1 MKSNNILYITIVLA
15 LFNSGCKKAL
25 DLKQQGVY
33 TSDNYFRN
41 ETDAVNAVSGI
52 YSLLEEED
60 YIGHAESTFD
70 TPSDDYWRSGDHGE
84 DEAIE
89 NLTYDAS
96 NPAIRYPYKWR
107 YEEINRSTNCII
119 NIPKITAISADV
131 KNRSMGEAYF
141 LRAFGYWRL
150 MVIHGDVPIIT
161 DEDYAKQL
169 FNVPKSPIEEVRK
182 QIESDLL
189 KAVDLLPESYGPA
202 DRGRVSRGT
211 ALGLLTKLYMYWEK
225 LPEAIATGQ
234 KVVSNP
240 AYALSA
246 NYQDNFTRANENSK
260 ELLFSIQALQ
270 NVVQNDFTVYYIPR
284 PWGGYGFS
292 QPLKG
297 LADEFEANDP
307 RKKATLLAVG
317 DVIDIGLASTRQTV
331 FTADLSA
338 TGYAFRKYAVFNPP
352 NGKDDG
358 GVDHTYAVP
367 LMRSADIYLLVAE
380 ALIRTQGA
388 GAGDALINQIRHRA
402 SPLLKPVSGAG
413 MKELIHERRVELAGE
428 DQRHQDLMRWDKAK
442 IVDIAAIYNLAVS
455 KAPVDQNKTITFVR
469 PKNYYFPIPQV
480 EIDKSKGVLVQ
491 NPNFK

>member
-1 MKSNNILYITIVLA
+1 EV
-15 LFNSGCKKAL
+15 
-25 DLKQQGVY
+25 
-33 TSDNYFRN
+33 
-41 ETDAVNAVSGI
+41 DAVNAVTGI

-60 YIGHAESTFD
+60 YVGHAEATFD
-70 TPSDDYWRSGDHGE
+70 VPSDDYWRSGDHSE
-84 DEAIE
+84 DEGIE

-96 NPAIRYPYKWR
+96 NAAIRYPWKWR
-107 YEEINRSTNCII
+107 YETINRATNCII
-119 NIPKITAISADV
+119 NIPKITAISNDV

-150 MVIHGDVPIIT
+150 MIIHGDVPIIT
-161 DEDYAKQL
+161 DEDYAKQT

-189 KAVDLLPESYGPA
+189 KAVDLLPESYGA
-202 DRGRVSRGT
+202 SDRGRVSKGT

-234 KVVSNP
+234 KVISNSH
-240 AYALSA
+240 YALAA
-246 NYQDNFTRANENSK
+246 NYADNFTRANENST
-260 ELLFSIQALQ
+260 ELLFSIQAVQ
-270 NVVQNDFTVYYIPR
+270 TVVQNDFTVYYIPR
-284 PWGGYGFS
+284 SWNGYGFS
-292 QPLKG
+292 QPLQG
-297 LADEFEANDP
+297 LANEFEAGDP
-307 RKKATLLAVG
+307 RKQATLLSVG
-317 DVIDIGLASTRQTV
+317 DKVDLGDGKGLTT

-338 TGYAFRKYAVFNPP
+338 TGYAFKKYAVFNSE
-352 NGKDDG
+352 KDGG

-388 GAGDALINQIRHRA
+388 GAGDAIINQIRHRA
-402 SPLLKPVSGAG
+402 SAALKPVSGAG

-455 KAPVDQNKTITFVR
+455 KAPLDQNKTVTFVR

>member
-1 MKSNNILYITIVLA
+1 MKSNKILYIAIVLA
-15 LFNSGCKKAL
+15 LFNSACKKAL

-41 ETDAVNAVSGI
+41 ETDAVNAVNGI
-52 YSLLEEED
+52 YSILPEED

-84 DEAIE
+84 DEGIE

-96 NPAIRYPYKWR
+96 NAAIRYPWKWR

-119 NIPKITAISADV
+119 NIPKITAISADI

-150 MVIHGDVPIIT
+150 MIIHGDVPIIT
-161 DEDYAKQL
+161 EDDYSKQL
-169 FNVPKSPIEEVRK
+169 FNVPKSPIETVRK

-189 KAVDLLPESYGPA
+189 KAVDLLPESY
-202 DRGRVSRGT
+202 DDSNRGRVSKGT

-234 KVVSNP
+234 KVISNSH
-240 AYALSA
+240 YALAA
-246 NYQDNFTRANENSK
+246 NYADNFTRANEHST

-270 NVVQNDFTVYYIPR
+270 NVVPNDFTVYYIPR

-292 QPLKG
+292 QPLQG
-297 LADEFEANDP
+297 LANEFEANDP
-307 RKKATLLAVG
+307 RKAATLLAVG
-317 DVIDIGLASTRQTV
+317 DKVDLGDGNGLTT

-338 TGYAFRKYAVFNPP
+338 TGFAFKKFAVFNTVA
-352 NGKDDG
+352 DG
-358 GVDHTYAVP
+358 GSVDHTFAVP

-388 GAGDALINQIRHRA
+388 GAGDALINQVRRRA
-402 SPLLKPVSGAG
+402 STLLPPVVGAG
-413 MKELIHERRVELAGE
+413 MTQLIHERRVELAGE
-428 DQRHQDLMRWDKAK
+428 DQRHQDLMRWDKK
-442 IVDIAAIYNLAVS
+442 NIVDIAAIYNRSVS
-455 KAPVDQNKTITFVR
+455 KAPLDQSKTVTFVR
-469 PKNYYFPIPQV
+469 PKNYYFPLPQV
-480 EIDKSKGVLVQ
+480 EIDKSKGVLIQ
-491 NPNFK
+491 NPNF

>member
-1 MKSNNILYITIVLA
+1 MKSKIIIYAVIVLA
-15 LFNSGCKKAL
+15 LFNNACKKAL

-41 ETDAVNAVSGI
+41 EVDAVNAVSGI

-60 YIGHAESTFD
+60 YIGHAEATFD
-70 TPSDDYWRSGDHGE
+70 VPSDDYWRSGDHGE

-96 NPAIRYPYKWR
+96 NAAIRYPWKWR

-119 NIPKITAISADV
+119 NIPKITAISTDV

-150 MVIHGDVPIIT
+150 MIIHGDVPIIT
-161 DEDYAKQL
+161 EDDYTKQT
-169 FNVPKSPIEEVRK
+169 FNVPKSPIEDVRK

-189 KAVDLLPESYGPA
+189 KAVDLLPESYTAA
-202 DRGRVSRGT
+202 DRGRVSKGT
-211 ALGLLTKLYMYWEK
+211 ALGFLTKLYMYWEK

-234 KVVSNP
+234 KVISNSHYTL
-240 AYALSA
+240 AA
-246 NYQDNFTRANENSK
+246 NYADNFTRANENST
-260 ELLFSIQALQ
+260 ELLFSIQAVQ

-292 QPLKG
+292 QPLQG
-297 LADEFEANDP
+297 LSNEFEANDP
-307 RKKATLLAVG
+307 RKAATLLSVG
-317 DVIDIGLASTRQTV
+317 DKVDLGDGNGLTT

-338 TGYAFRKYAVFNPP
+338 TGFAFKKYAVFNSAAD
-352 NGKDDG
+352 GG
-358 GVDHTYAVP
+358 GVDHTFAVP

-402 SPLLKPVSGAG
+402 SPLLPPVSGAG
-413 MKELIHERRVELAGE
+413 MTQLIHERRVELAGE
-428 DQRHQDLMRWDKAK
+428 GERHQDLMRWDKAK

-455 KAPVDQNKTITFVR
+455 KAPIDQSKTVTFIR
-469 PKNYYFPIPQV
+469 PKNYYFPLPQV

-491 NPNFK
+491 NPNF

>member
-1 MKSNNILYITIVLA
+1 MKSKIIIYTVIVLA
-15 LFNSGCKKAL
+15 LFNNACKKAL

-41 ETDAVNAVSGI
+41 EVDAVNAVSGI

-60 YIGHAESTFD
+60 YIGHAEATFD
-70 TPSDDYWRSGDHGE
+70 VPSDDYWRSGDHGE
-84 DEAIE
+84 DEGIE

-96 NPAIRYPYKWR
+96 NAAIRYPWKWR

-119 NIPKITAISADV
+119 NIPKITAISTDV

-150 MVIHGDVPIIT
+150 MIIHGDVPIIT
-161 DEDYAKQL
+161 EDDYTKQT
-169 FNVPKSPIEEVRK
+169 FNVPKSPIEDVRK

-189 KAVDLLPESYGPA
+189 KAVDLLPESYTAA
-202 DRGRVSRGT
+202 DRGRVSKGT
-211 ALGLLTKLYMYWEK
+211 ALGFLTKLYMYWEK
-225 LPEAIATGQ
+225 FPQAIATGQ
-234 KVVSNP
+234 KVISNSH
-240 AYALSA
+240 YALAA
-246 NYQDNFTRANENSK
+246 NYVDNFTRANENST
-260 ELLFSIQALQ
+260 ELLFSIQAVQ

-292 QPLKG
+292 QPLQG
-297 LADEFEANDP
+297 LSNEFEANDP
-307 RKKATLLAVG
+307 RKAATLLSVG
-317 DVIDIGLASTRQTV
+317 DKVDLGDGKGPTT

-338 TGYAFRKYAVFNPP
+338 TGFAFKKYAVFNTAAA
-352 NGKDDG
+352 GG
-358 GVDHTYAVP
+358 GVDHTFAVP

-388 GAGDALINQIRHRA
+388 DAGDALINQVRRRA
-402 SPLLKPVSGAG
+402 STLLPPVSGAG
-413 MKELIHERRVELAGE
+413 MTQLIHERRVELAGE
-428 DQRHQDLMRWDKAK
+428 GERHQDLMRWDKAK

-455 KAPVDQNKTITFVR
+455 KAPIDQSKTVTFIR
-469 PKNYYFPIPQV
+469 PKNYYFPLPQV

-491 NPNFK
+491 NPNF

>member
-1 MKSNNILYITIVLA
+1 MKSKIIIYTVIVLA
-15 LFNSGCKKAL
+15 LFNNACKKAL

-41 ETDAVNAVSGI
+41 EVDAVNAVSGI

-60 YIGHAESTFD
+60 YIGHAEATFD
-70 TPSDDYWRSGDHGE
+70 VPSDDYWRSGDHGE
-84 DEAIE
+84 DEGIE

-96 NPAIRYPYKWR
+96 NAAIRYPWKWR

-131 KNRSMGEAYF
+131 KNRSLGEAYF

-150 MVIHGDVPIIT
+150 MIIHGDVPIIT
-161 DEDYAKQL
+161 EEDYTKQL
-169 FNVPKSPIEEVRK
+169 FNVPKSPIEQVRK

-189 KAVDLLPESYGPA
+189 KAVDLLPESYGA
-202 DRGRVSRGT
+202 SDRGRVSKGT
-211 ALGLLTKLYMYWEK
+211 ALGFLTKLYMYWEK

-234 KVVSNP
+234 KVISNSH
-240 AYALSA
+240 YALAA
-246 NYQDNFTRANENSK
+246 NYADNFTRANENST
-260 ELLFSIQALQ
+260 ELLFSIQAVQ

-292 QPLKG
+292 QPLQG
-297 LADEFEANDP
+297 LANEFEANDP
-307 RKKATLLAVG
+307 RKAATLLSVG
-317 DVIDIGLASTRQTV
+317 DKVDLGDGNGLTT

-338 TGYAFRKYAVFNPP
+338 TGFAFKKYAVFNTAA
-352 NGKDDG
+352 NGG
-358 GVDHTYAVP
+358 GVDHSFAVP

-402 SPLLKPVSGAG
+402 SPLLPPVSGAG
-413 MKELIHERRVELAGE
+413 MTQLIHERRVELAGE
-428 DQRHQDLMRWDKAK
+428 GERHQDLMRWDKAK
-442 IVDIAAIYNLAVS
+442 IVDIAAIYNLPVS
-455 KAPVDQNKTITFVR
+455 KAPIDQSKTVTFIR
-469 PKNYYFPIPQV
+469 PKNYYFPLPQV

-491 NPNFK
+491 NPNF

>member
-1 MKSNNILYITIVLA
+1 MKSKITIYMVVGLA
-15 LFNSGCKKAL
+15 LLNSACKKAL

-33 TSDNYFRN
+33 TSANYFRN
-41 ETDAVNAVSGI
+41 EVDAVNAVTGI

-60 YIGHAESTFD
+60 YVGHAEATFD
-70 TPSDDYWRSGDHGE
+70 VPSDDYWRSGDHSE
-84 DEAIE
+84 DEGIE

-96 NPAIRYPYKWR
+96 NAAIRYPWKWR
-107 YEEINRSTNCII
+107 YETINRATNCII
-119 NIPKITAISADV
+119 NIPKITAISNDV

-150 MVIHGDVPIIT
+150 MIIHGDVPIIT
-161 DEDYAKQL
+161 DEDYAKQT

-189 KAVDLLPESYGPA
+189 KAVDLLPESYGA
-202 DRGRVSRGT
+202 SDRGRVSKGT

-234 KVVSNP
+234 KVISNSH
-240 AYALSA
+240 YALAA
-246 NYQDNFTRANENSK
+246 NYADNFTRANENST
-260 ELLFSIQALQ
+260 ELLFSIQAVQ
-270 NVVQNDFTVYYIPR
+270 TVVQNDFTVYYIPR
-284 PWGGYGFS
+284 SWNGYGFS
-292 QPLKG
+292 QPLQG
-297 LADEFEANDP
+297 LANEFEAGDP
-307 RKKATLLAVG
+307 RKQATLLSVG
-317 DVIDIGLASTRQTV
+317 DKVDLGDGKGLTT

-338 TGYAFRKYAVFNPP
+338 TGYAFKKYAVFNSE
-352 NGKDDG
+352 KDGG
-358 GVDHTYAVP
+358 GVDHTFAVP

-428 DQRHQDLMRWDKAK
+428 DQRHQDLMRWDKK
-442 IVDIAAIYNLAVS
+442 NIVDIAAIYSLPIS
-455 KAPVDQNKTITFVR
+455 KAPLDQNKTVTFVR

>member
-1 MKSNNILYITIVLA
+1 MKSKRILYTFIVLA
-15 LFNSGCKKAL
+15 LLNSACKKAL

-41 ETDAVNAVSGI
+41 EVDAINAVNGI

-60 YIGHAESTFD
+60 YIGHAECTFD
-70 TPSDDYWRSGDHGE
+70 VPSDDYWRSGDHGE
-84 DEAIE
+84 DEGIE

-96 NPAIRYPYKWR
+96 NAAIRYPWRWR

-119 NIPKITAISADV
+119 NIPKIASISAAV

-150 MVIHGDVPIIT
+150 MIIHGDVPIIT
-161 DEDYAKQL
+161 DDDYSKQT
-169 FNVPKSPIEEVRK
+169 FNVAKSPIEEVRK

-189 KAVDLLPESYGPA
+189 KAVDLLPESYTDA
-202 DRGRVSRGT
+202 DRGRVSKGT

-234 KVVSNP
+234 KVISNSH
-240 AYALSA
+240 YALAA
-246 NYQDNFTRANENSK
+246 NYQDNFTRANESST
-260 ELLFSIQALQ
+260 ELLFSIQAVQ
-270 NVVQNDFTVYYIPR
+270 SVVQNDFTVYYIPR

-292 QPLKG
+292 QPLQG
-297 LADEFEANDP
+297 LANEFEANDP
-307 RKKATLLAVG
+307 RKTATLLTVG
-317 DVIDIGLASTRQTV
+317 DKVDLGDGNGLTT

-338 TGYAFRKYAVFNPP
+338 TGFAFRKYAVFNTEAD
-352 NGKDDG
+352 GG
-358 GVDHTYAVP
+358 GVDHTFAVP

-402 SPLLKPVSGAG
+402 SPLLKPVVGAG

-428 DQRHQDLMRWDKAK
+428 GERHQDLMRWDKDK
-442 IVDIAAIYNLAVS
+442 IVDIAAIYNLSVS
-455 KAPVDQNKTITFVR
+455 KAPLDQSKTVTFVR
-469 PKNYYFPIPQV
+469 PKNYYFPLPQV
-480 EIDKSKGVLVQ
+480 EIDKSKGILIQ
-491 NPNFK
+491 NPNF

>member
-1 MKSNNILYITIVLA
+1 MRSKKIIYTIIVLV
-15 LFNSGCKKAL
+15 LFNSACKKAL
-25 DLKQQGVY
+25 DLEQQGVY

-41 ETDAVNAVSGI
+41 EKDAVNAVSGI

-60 YIGHAESTFD
+60 YIGHAETTFD

-84 DEAIE
+84 DEGIE

-96 NPAIRYPYKWR
+96 NAAIRYPWKWR

-119 NIPKITAISADV
+119 NIPKITAISEAV

-161 DEDYAKQL
+161 DEDYSKQN
-169 FNVPKSPIEEVRK
+169 FNVAKSSIEEVRK
-182 QIESDLL
+182 QIEADLL
-189 KAVDLLPESYGPA
+189 KAVDLLPESYGSA
-202 DRGRVSRGT
+202 DRGRVSKGT

-225 LPEAIATGQ
+225 LPEAITTGQ
-234 KVVSNP
+234 KVIANSN
-240 AYALSA
+240 YALTA
-246 NYQDNFTRANENSK
+246 NYRDNFTRANESST
-260 ELLFSIQALQ
+260 ELLFSIQAVQ
-270 NVVQNDFTVYYIPR
+270 NVVQNDFTIYYIPR
-284 PWGGYGFS
+284 AWGGYGFS
-292 QPLKG
+292 QPLQG
-297 LADEFEANDP
+297 LSNEFEANDP
-307 RKKATLLAVG
+307 RKQATLLTVG
-317 DVIDIGLASTRQTV
+317 DQVDLGDGNGLTT

-338 TGYAFRKYAVFNPP
+338 TGFAFKKYAVFNTVAT
-352 NGKDDG
+352 GG
-358 GVDHTYAVP
+358 GVDHTFAVP
-367 LMRSADIYLLVAE
+367 LMRSADIYLFVAE

-388 GAGDALINQIRHRA
+388 GAGDAIINQIRRRA
-402 SPLLKPVSGAG
+402 STALPPVVGAG

-442 IVDIAAIYNLAVS
+442 IIDIAAIYNLPVS
-455 KAPVDQNKTITFVR
+455 KAPIDQNKTVTFVR

-491 NPNFK
+491 NPNF

>member
-1 MKSNNILYITIVLA
+1 MKSNKILYIVIALA
-15 LFNSGCKKAL
+15 LFNSACKKAL
-25 DLKQQGVY
+25 DLKQQGLY

-41 ETDAVNAVSGI
+41 EADAVKAVSGI

-84 DEAIE
+84 DEGIE

-96 NPAIRYPYKWR
+96 NAAIRYPWKWR

-150 MVIHGDVPIIT
+150 MIIHGDVPIIT
-161 DEDYAKQL
+161 EDDYSKQL
-169 FNVPKSPIEEVRK
+169 FNVPKSPIEDVRK
-182 QIESDLL
+182 QIESDL
-189 KAVDLLPESYGPA
+189 KQAVSLLPESYGPA
-202 DRGRVSRGT
+202 DRGRVSKGT
-211 ALGLLTKLYMYWEK
+211 ALGFLTKLYMYWEK
-225 LPEAIATGQ
+225 FPEAIATGQ
-234 KVVSNP
+234 QVTSN
-240 AYALSA
+240 AHYALAA
-246 NYQDNFTRANENSK
+246 NYQDNFTRANENST

-270 NVVQNDFTVYYIPR
+270 SVVQNDFTVYYIPR

-292 QPLKG
+292 QPLQG
-297 LADEFEANDP
+297 LANEFEKNDP

-317 DVIDIGLASTRQTV
+317 DTIDIGLVATRTSI

-338 TGYAFRKYAVFNPP
+338 TGFAFRKYAVFNPP
-352 NGKDDG
+352 NGDLDG
-358 GVDHTYAVP
+358 GVDHTFAVP

-380 ALIRTQGA
+380 ALIRTKGV
-388 GAGDALINQIRHRA
+388 GAGDALINQIRRRA
-402 SPLLKPVSGAG
+402 SATLPPVSGAG

-428 DQRHQDLMRWDKAK
+428 GERHQDLMRWDKDK
-442 IVDIAAIYNLAVS
+442 IVDIAAIYNLPIS
-455 KAPVDQNKTITFVR
+455 KAPIDQSKNVIFVR
-469 PKNYYFPIPQV
+469 PKNYYFPLPQV

-491 NPNFK
+491 NPNF

>member
-1 MKSNNILYITIVLA
+1 MKSNKILYIVITLA
-15 LFNSGCKKAL
+15 LFSSACKKAL

-41 ETDAVNAVSGI
+41 EVDAVNAVNGI

-60 YIGHAESTFD
+60 YIGHAEATFD

-84 DEAIE
+84 DEGIE

-96 NPAIRYPYKWR
+96 NAAIRYPYKWR

-141 LRAFGYWRL
+141 LRAFGYWR
-150 MVIHGDVPIIT
+150 MMIIHGDAPIIT
-161 DEDYAKQL
+161 DDDYTKQL

-189 KAVDLLPESYGPA
+189 KAVDLLPESY
-202 DRGRVSRGT
+202 DDSNRGRVSKGT

-225 LPEAIATGQ
+225 LPEAIAAGQ
-234 KVVSNP
+234 KVISNSH
-240 AYALSA
+240 YALAA
-246 NYQDNFTRANENSK
+246 NYADNFTRANEHNT

-292 QPLKG
+292 QPLQG
-297 LADEFEANDP
+297 LANEFEANDP
-307 RKKATLLAVG
+307 RKAATLLTVG
-317 DVIDIGLASTRQTV
+317 DKVDLGDGNGLTT

-338 TGYAFRKYAVFNPP
+338 TGFAFKKYAVFNTAAD
-352 NGKDDG
+352 GG
-358 GVDHTYAVP
+358 GVDHTFAVP
-367 LMRSADIYLLVAE
+367 LMRAADIYLLVAE

-388 GAGDALINQIRHRA
+388 GAGDALINQVRRRA
-402 SPLLKPVSGAG
+402 STLLPPVVGAG
-413 MKELIHERRVELAGE
+413 MTQLIHERRVELAGE
-428 DQRHQDLMRWDKAK
+428 DQRHQDLMRWDKK
-442 IVDIAAIYNLAVS
+442 NIVDIAAIYNKAVS
-455 KAPVDQNKTITFVR
+455 KAPIDQSKTVTFVR
-469 PKNYYFPIPQV
+469 PKNYYFPLPQV
-480 EIDKSKGVLVQ
+480 EIDKSKGVLIQ
-491 NPNFK
+491 NSNF

>member
-1 MKSNNILYITIVLA
+1 MKSKIIIYTVIVLA
-15 LFNSGCKKAL
+15 LFNNACKKAL

-41 ETDAVNAVSGI
+41 EVDAVNAVSGI

-60 YIGHAESTFD
+60 YIGHAEATFD
-70 TPSDDYWRSGDHGE
+70 VPSDDYWRSGDHGE
-84 DEAIE
+84 DEGIE

-96 NPAIRYPYKWR
+96 NAAIRYPWKWR

-119 NIPKITAISADV
+119 NIPKITAISTDV

-150 MVIHGDVPIIT
+150 MIIHGDVPIIT
-161 DEDYAKQL
+161 EDDYTKQT
-169 FNVPKSPIEEVRK
+169 FNVPKSPIEDVRK

-189 KAVDLLPESYGPA
+189 KAVDLLPESYGAA
-202 DRGRVSRGT
+202 DRGRVSKGT
-211 ALGLLTKLYMYWEK
+211 ALGFLTKLYMYWEK
-225 LPEAIATGQ
+225 FPEAIAAGQ
-234 KVVSNP
+234 KVISNSH
-240 AYALSA
+240 YALAA
-246 NYQDNFTRANENSK
+246 NYADNFTRANENST
-260 ELLFSIQALQ
+260 ELLFSIQAVQ

-292 QPLKG
+292 QPLQG
-297 LADEFEANDP
+297 LSNEFEANDP
-307 RKKATLLAVG
+307 RKAATLLSVG
-317 DVIDIGLASTRQTV
+317 DKVDLGDGNGPTT

-338 TGYAFRKYAVFNPP
+338 TGFAFKKYAVFNSAAD
-352 NGKDDG
+352 GG
-358 GVDHTYAVP
+358 GVDHTFAVP

-402 SPLLKPVSGAG
+402 SPLLPPVSGAG
-413 MKELIHERRVELAGE
+413 MTQLIHERRVELAGE
-428 DQRHQDLMRWDKAK
+428 GERHQDLMRWDKAK
-442 IVDIAAIYNLAVS
+442 IVDIAAIYNLPVS
-455 KAPVDQNKTITFVR
+455 KAPIDQSKTVTFIR
-469 PKNYYFPIPQV
+469 PKNYYFPLPQV

-491 NPNFK
+491 NPNF

>member
-1 MKSNNILYITIVLA
+1 MKSKIIIYTVIVLA
-15 LFNSGCKKAL
+15 LFNNACKKAL

-41 ETDAVNAVSGI
+41 EVDAVNAVSGI

-60 YIGHAESTFD
+60 YIGHAEATFD
-70 TPSDDYWRSGDHGE
+70 VPSDDYWRSGDHGE
-84 DEAIE
+84 DEGIE

-96 NPAIRYPYKWR
+96 NAAIRYPWKWR

-119 NIPKITAISADV
+119 NIPKITAISTDV

-150 MVIHGDVPIIT
+150 MIIHGDVPIIT
-161 DEDYAKQL
+161 EEDYTKQL
-169 FNVPKSPIEEVRK
+169 FNVPKSPIEDVRK

-189 KAVDLLPESYGPA
+189 KAIDLLPESYSAA
-202 DRGRVSRGT
+202 DRGRVSKGT
-211 ALGLLTKLYMYWEK
+211 ALGFLTKLYMYWEK
-225 LPEAIATGQ
+225 FPEAIAAGQ
-234 KVVSNP
+234 KVISNSH
-240 AYALSA
+240 YALAA
-246 NYQDNFTRANENSK
+246 NYVDNFTRANENST
-260 ELLFSIQALQ
+260 ELLFSIQAVQ

-292 QPLKG
+292 QPLQG
-297 LADEFEANDP
+297 LSNEFEANDP
-307 RKKATLLAVG
+307 RKAATLLSVG
-317 DVIDIGLASTRQTV
+317 DKVDLGDGNGPTT

-338 TGYAFRKYAVFNPP
+338 TGFAFKKYAVFNSAAA
-352 NGKDDG
+352 GG

-388 GAGDALINQIRHRA
+388 GAGDALINQVRRRA
-402 SPLLKPVSGAG
+402 STLLPPVSGAG

-428 DQRHQDLMRWDKAK
+428 GERHQDLMRWDKAK
-442 IVDIAAIYNLAVS
+442 IVDIAAIYNLPVS
-455 KAPVDQNKTITFVR
+455 KAPIDQSKTVTFIR
-469 PKNYYFPIPQV
+469 PKNYYFPLPQV

-491 NPNFK
+491 NPNF